1 MASPYQQQ
9 AQIRKIVYIAI
20 ILALAFGT
28 YLLREMHG
36 GIRERAEALGV
47 QEESLGEVKLT
58 DSMVR
63 LTLTGSRGFAVCCLW
78 LAAQKKQMKHE
89 WNELEVLV
97 DTLIKLQ
104 PHFVTPWLFQSW
116 NLAYNVSVESDRVKD
131 KYFYI
136 ARGINLIAEG
146 CRINRSSPDMRYT
159 VGFYTQHK
167 IGLADE
173 LNVLRSLYQM
183 SVIDPKERDPRN
195 LRDVGD
201 KVNMAKFEQFCIQH
215 PMLVRRLRETLG
227 KTSPSDVVDFLG
239 DNQKIPSLYEDA
251 PSILNNN
258 DTISP
263 LKPVGERFPTMAPLT
278 EGERADTGAIDFD
291 NYTVSR
297 DWYTYAV
304 QLMPPADKHLS
315 QFEPAYDL
323 TKYRMPRY
331 MAPIIFRG
339 YPARAETY
347 VAENLE
353 KEGWFDRDGWKITG
367 DWFPD
372 DKFSNGKD
380 AIVGDG
386 TNWPASWG
394 SAYQMW
400 KTHGEKT
407 GLYLEP
413 EELKSLDAEAAPYRA
428 FANQGPFDKSVPIPE
443 EKQTPELVKG
453 QIAQDTLYWL
463 SHYQRMTNF
472 LHFYYSTQVE
482 QDPKCIEL
490 RKAFFQA
497 NQYRDAGER
506 ESALEIYRATLPRWR
521 DLLLAHKE
529 FRQDDDVQ
537 ENTYEMEWAYLNLTQ
552 ALYGNRNKQLAVLV
566 DWIAQLAQCPPLG
579 TMWLPPPVLARDLTV
594 SIDAPI
600 GKDADGV
607 EIIPPEIV
615 DRVLEAQAR
624 ARQPQAPV
632 TPTSDPAH
640 GSPRSVSY
648 GQRGAC
654 SVGPP
659 GRRGVSLRGD
669 AGAFGSGA

>member
-1 MASPYQQQ
+1 VASPYQQQ
-9 AQIRKIVYIAI
+9 AQIRKIIYIAI
-20 ILALAFGT
+20 ILVLAFGT

-36 GIRERAEALGV
+36 GIREQAEALGV

-97 DTLIKLQ
+97 DSLIKLQ

-146 CRINRSSPDMRYT
+146 CRINRASPDMRYT

-227 KTSPSDVVDFLG
+227 KNSPADIVEFLG

-258 DTISP
+258 DVSSP
-263 LKPVGERFPTMAPLT
+263 LKPVSERFPTMAPLT
-278 EGERADTGAIDFD
+278 EREERADMGAIDFD

-304 QLMPPADKHLS
+304 QLMPPPDKHLT
-315 QFEPAYDL
+315 QFDPPYDQ

-331 MAPIIFRG
+331 MSPIIFRG
-339 YPARAETY
+339 YPARAQTYIAEHLET
-347 VAENLE
+347 
-353 KEGWFDRDGWKITG
+353 EGWFDREGWKITG

-372 DKFSNGKD
+372 DKFSNGKE

-386 TNWPASWG
+386 TNWALRSWG

-400 KTHGEKT
+400 KTHGERT
-407 GLYLEP
+407 GLYVEP
-413 EELKSLDAEAAPYRA
+413 EDLKSLDAEAAPYRG
-428 FANQGPFDKSVPIPE
+428 FANKGPFDKSEPIPE

-453 QIAQDTLYWL
+453 QIAQETLYWL
-463 SHYQRMTNF
+463 NHFQRMTNF
-472 LHFYYSTQVE
+472 LHFYYSTQIE

-497 NQYRDAGER
+497 NQYREAGER
-506 ESALEIYRATLPRWR
+506 ESALEIYKATLPKWR
-521 DLLLAHKE
+521 ELLLAHKE

-537 ENTYEMEWAYLNLTQ
+537 ETTYDTEWAYLSLTQ

-566 DWIAQLAQCPPLG
+566 DWMAQLAQRPPLG
-579 TMWLPPPVLARDLTV
+579 TVWLPSPLLARDLVV

-600 GKDADGV
+600 GKDSDGAD
-607 EIIPPEIV
+607 IIAPDIIV
-615 DRVLEAQAR
+615 RVLERKRIPVAPKPPPERVTEAPPRPAR
-624 ARQPQAPV
+624 
-632 TPTSDPAH
+632 
-640 GSPRSVSY
+640 
-648 GQRGAC
+648 
-654 SVGPP
+654 
-659 GRRGVSLRGD
+659 
-669 AGAFGSGA
+669 